1 MTPSLTLGLVTV
13 AALVI
18 MGARLAASTPVPRSL
33 VPTTRHRPSGWC
45 RLRRRRSAPGD
56 VDVAAWCERVATG
69 VRAGSSL
76 TRAVI
81 DADAATASG
90 LRPFPGTGLALV
102 RGRSLAD
109 ALEPAS
115 DDPAGAVALLTPVM
129 IAAAELGGP
138 AAGALDRVA
147 DTLVAR
153 AAERE
158 ERRTNSA
165 QARLSARVLTTL
177 PFAVLAVLL
186 LTEPTIRATLATPAG
201 ITCLAIGCT
210 LNGLGWW
217 WMRHVIG
224 RVA

>member
-1 MTPSLTLGLVTV
+1 MTALALGLVTG
-13 AALVI
+13 AAIVT
-18 MGARLAASTPVPRSL
+18 MAARLRGWTPAPRRL
-33 VPTTRHRPSGWC
+33 VPAARHSLTGWV
-45 RLRRRRSAPGD
+45 RLGRRRPAPGD

-81 DADAATASG
+81 DADADTAPG
-90 LRPFPGTGLALV
+90 LRPFPGAGLALV

-109 ALEPAS
+109 ALEPAP

-147 DTLVAR
+147 DTLLAR

-158 ERRTNSA
+158 ERQTDSA

-177 PFAVLAVLL
+177 PFAVLAILL
-186 LTEPTIRATLATPAG
+186 LTEPSIRATLATPTG